1 MVYIEEVLNII
12 RIIINLGFLIFVY
25 REVLKLK
32 DPNKFNNYVN
42 SYQYLDDN
50 LKLYYDRYN
59 KRK

>member
-42 SYQYLDDN
+42 SYT
-50 LKLYYDRYN
+50 
-59 KRK
+59 